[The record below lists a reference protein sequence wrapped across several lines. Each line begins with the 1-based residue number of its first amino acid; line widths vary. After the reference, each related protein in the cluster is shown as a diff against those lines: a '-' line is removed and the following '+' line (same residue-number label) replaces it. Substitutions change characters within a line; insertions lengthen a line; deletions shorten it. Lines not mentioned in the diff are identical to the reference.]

1 MHWALGGEIIAL
13 NNAMHSLAK
22 LGSRESGWERTKITA
37 WIRLNLQKLDLQ
49 ILLIFLFCY
58 LRVIITR
65 PDFEHTEVYIWAWSA
80 SHIAKCVTIFRVLYV
95 VVSMGTTEVI
105 AHLKKENWKCRSLVL
120 WRSGLHVNRFWE
132 NPCMTMTPE
141 AFSMGY
147 NKLTF
152 VEDLQISHM
161 TAIILLSLLA
171 SL

>member
-22 LGSRESGWERTKITA
+22 LGSRESGWERTKITD

-152 VEDLQISHM
+152 DEDLQTSHM
-161 TAIILLSLLA
+161 TAIILLLLLA